1 MPRFH
6 YLAKDSS
13 GKNIAEDIEA
23 FDKASL
29 VSQLQQKGYFVL
41 SVEEHAAMETYI
53 EEKPES
59 LRKFTHN
66 NIKLMDMLNFANQLA
81 TMLDSG
87 ITILRALE
95 VISDQVESKNFYAI
109 LQKVNADVEQGS
121 SLSEALARFPKVFD
135 QLWVSLIEVGEASG
149 TMPKVLKKLAFYLEQ
164 KASFNSTV
172 TSAVMYP
179 AVLFCVCLG
188 AIAFFAL
195 FVGPRFESIFN
206 TMHVD
211 LPLITRILLSTFRFI
226 KQNFFSIVLS
236 VTAAIFLFKKYSKT
250 AVGRAHVEQFLFSM
264 PVFGNITKLIVIE
277 RFSSQ
282 MSILVDS
289 GVPILYALD
298 ITQRLVDNS
307 ICANVIGDIKESVRQ
322 GELLVAPMERSKFFP
337 SMCIQMISV
346 GEETGELSKM
356 LTHVAN
362 YYQQTVETFMKRLGT
377 LIEPFMLVFMGGVI
391 GVIVLA
397 MFLPMFNIAQLGGAG
412 GVKHH

>member
-29 VSQLQQKGYFVL
+29 IQQLQQKGYFIL
-41 SVEEHAAMETYI
+41 SVEEHGTLAAEI
-53 EEKPES
+53 EETTEAP
-59 LRKFTHN
+59 RKFTHN
-66 NIKLMDMLNFANQLA
+66 NIKLMDLLNFANQLA

-95 VISDQVESKNFYAI
+95 VITGQVESKKFYGV
-109 LQKVNADVEQGS
+109 LLKVNADVEQGS
-121 SLSEALARFPKVFD
+121 SLSESLARFPKVFN

-164 KASFNSTV
+164 KAAFNSTV

-179 AVLFCVCLG
+179 AVLFCVCLA
-188 AIAFFAL
+188 AITFFAL

-206 TMHVD
+206 TMKVD
-211 LPLITRILLSTFRFI
+211 LPLITKILLSSFRFI
-226 KQNFFSIVLS
+226 KNNFLLLVL
-236 VTAAIFLFKKYSKT
+236 AAAACIFLFRKYSQT
-250 AVGRAHVEQFLFSM
+250 TIGRAHVEQFVFGM
-264 PVFGNITKLIVIE
+264 PVFGQIAKLIVIE

-307 ICANVIGDIKESVRQ
+307 ICANVISDIKESVRQ

-337 SMCIQMISV
+337 SMCTQMIAV

-412 GVKHH
+412 GGR

>member
-6 YLAKDSS
+6 YVAKNSTGQS
-13 GKNIAEDIEA
+13 VTEDIEA

-29 VSQLQQKGYFVL
+29 IQDLQKKGYFIL
-41 SVEEHAAMETYI
+41 SLEELEDVAAHIGIPETTV
-53 EEKPES
+53 
-59 LRKFTHN
+59 RKFTHN
-66 NIKLMDMLNFANQLA
+66 GIKLMDMLNFANQLA

-95 VISDQVESKNFYAI
+95 VIVDQVESKQFHAI
-109 LQKVNADVEQGS
+109 LEKVNYDVEQGS
-121 SLSEALARFPKVFD
+121 SLSEALARYPKVFD

-149 TMPKVLKKLAFYLEQ
+149 TMPMVLKKLAFYLEQ
-164 KASFNSTV
+164 KSAFNSAV

-179 AVLFCVCLG
+179 AVLFFVCLV

-195 FVGPRFESIFN
+195 FVGPRFESIFK
-206 TMHVD
+206 TMKVD
-211 LPLITRILLSTFRFI
+211 LPLITKILLASFRFI
-226 KQNFFSIVLS
+226 KQNFINIILFCIGL
-236 VTAAIFLFKKYSKT
+236 TFLFNKYKKT
-250 AVGRAHVEQFLFSM
+250 TVGRAHVEQIVFGL
-264 PVFGNITKLIVIE
+264 PVFGNISKLIVIE

-282 MSILVDS
+282 MAILVES

-307 ICANVIGDIKESVRQ
+307 ICAKVIGDIKESVRQ

-337 SMCIQMISV
+337 SMCTQMIAV

-356 LTHVAN
+356 LNHVAN
-362 YYQQTVETFMKRLGT
+362 YYQQSVEVFMKRFGT

-397 MFLPMFNIAQLGGAG
+397 MFLPMFNITQMR
-412 GVKHH
+412 

>member
-6 YLAKDSS
+6 YVAKDSN
-13 GKNIAEDIEA
+13 GKNITEETEA

-29 VSQLQQKGYFVL
+29 IQSLQQKGYFIL
-41 SVEEHAAMETYI
+41 SVEEQAAASTHI
-53 EEKPES
+53 ATAEENTK
-59 LRKFTHN
+59 KFTHSG
-66 NIKLMDMLNFANQLA
+66 IKLMDMLNFANQLA

-95 VISDQVESKNFYAI
+95 VIVDQVESKNFYGI
-109 LQKVNADVEQGS
+109 LLKVNADVEQGS

-149 TMPKVLKKLAFYLEQ
+149 TMPMVLKKLAFYLEQ
-164 KASFNSTV
+164 KAAFRATV
-172 TSAVMYP
+172 TSAIMYP
-179 AVLFCVCLG
+179 AVLFVVCLG

-195 FVGPRFESIFN
+195 FIGPRFESIFN
-206 TMHVD
+206 TMNVE
-211 LPLITRILLSTFRFI
+211 LPMITKILLATFRFI
-226 KQNFFSIVLS
+226 KEKFLMLVISIV
-236 VTAAIFLFKKYSKT
+236 VGIFLFRKYSKT
-250 AVGRAHVEQFLFSM
+250 PVGRAHVEQFLFSM
-264 PVFGNITKLIVIE
+264 PVIGNIAKLIVIE
-277 RFSSQ
+277 RFTSQ

-307 ICANVIGDIKESVRQ
+307 ICAGVINDIKESVRQ
-322 GELLVAPMERSKFFP
+322 GELLVAPMQRSKFFP

-356 LTHVAN
+356 LTHVAT

-412 GVKHH
+412 GARH

>member
-29 VSQLQQKGYFVL
+29 IQQLQQKGYFIL
-41 SVEEHAAMETYI
+41 SVEEHGTLANEI
-53 EEKPES
+53 EEKPEEP
-59 LRKFTHN
+59 RKFTHN
-66 NIKLMDMLNFANQLA
+66 NIKLMDLLNFANQLA

-95 VISDQVESKNFYAI
+95 VITDQVESKKFYGV
-109 LQKVNADVEQGS
+109 LLKVNADVEQGS
-121 SLSEALARFPKVFD
+121 SLSESLARFPKVFN

-164 KASFNSTV
+164 KAAFSSTV

-206 TMHVD
+206 TMKVD
-211 LPLITRILLSTFRFI
+211 LPLITRMLLSSFRFI
-226 KQNFFSIVLS
+226 KNNFLFIVLGTIA
-236 VTAAIFLFKKYSKT
+236 VIFLFRKYSRT
-250 AVGRAHVEQFLFSM
+250 TIGRAHVEQFIFGM
-264 PVFGNITKLIVIE
+264 PVFGQIAKLIVIE

-298 ITQRLVDNS
+298 ITERLVDNS
-307 ICANVIGDIKESVRQ
+307 ICANVIADIKESVRQ

-337 SMCIQMISV
+337 SMCTQMIAV

-412 GVKHH
+412 GARH

>member
-1 MPRFH
+1 VPRFH

-29 VSQLQQKGYFVL
+29 IQQLQQKGYFIL
-41 SVEEHAAMETYI
+41 SVEEHGTLANEI
-53 EEKPES
+53 EEKPEEP
-59 LRKFTHN
+59 RKFTHN
-66 NIKLMDMLNFANQLA
+66 NIKLMDLLNFANQLA

-95 VISDQVESKNFYAI
+95 VITDQVESKKFYGV
-109 LQKVNADVEQGS
+109 LLKVNADVEQGS
-121 SLSEALARFPKVFD
+121 SLSESLARFPKVFN

-164 KASFNSTV
+164 KAAFSSTV

-206 TMHVD
+206 TMKVD
-211 LPLITRILLSTFRFI
+211 LPLITRMLLSSFRFI
-226 KQNFFSIVLS
+226 KNNFLFIVLGTIA
-236 VTAAIFLFKKYSKT
+236 VIFLFRKYSRT
-250 AVGRAHVEQFLFSM
+250 TIGRAHVEQFIFGM
-264 PVFGNITKLIVIE
+264 PVFGQIAKLIVIE

-298 ITQRLVDNS
+298 ITERLVDNS
-307 ICANVIGDIKESVRQ
+307 ICANVIADIKESVRQ

-337 SMCIQMISV
+337 SMCTQMIAV

-412 GVKHH
+412 GARH

>member
-6 YLAKDSS
+6 YTAKDSS

-23 FDKASL
+23 FDKTSL
-29 VSQLQQKGYFVL
+29 ISELQQKGYFIL
-41 SVEEHAAMETYI
+41 SIEEHAAFATQVEATK
-53 EEKPES
+53 EAP
-59 LRKFTHN
+59 RKFTHN

-95 VISDQVESKNFYAI
+95 VIIDQVESKNFYAI

-164 KASFNSTV
+164 KAAFNSTV
-172 TSAVMYP
+172 TSAIMYP
-179 AVLFCVCLG
+179 MVLFCVCLG

-206 TMHVD
+206 TMHVE
-211 LPLITRILLSTFRFI
+211 LPLITRVLLSSFRFI
-226 KQNFFSIVLS
+226 KQNFFMLVFG
-236 VTAAIFLFKKYSKT
+236 TAAVIFLFKKYAQTS
-250 AVGRAHVEQFLFSM
+250 VGRAHVEQFLFSM
-264 PVFGNITKLIVIE
+264 PVFGNIAKLIVIE

-307 ICANVIGDIKESVRQ
+307 ICANVINNIKESVRQ

-356 LTHVAN
+356 LTHVAT

-412 GVKHH
+412 GARH

>member
-23 FDKASL
+23 FDKTSL
-29 VSQLQQKGYFVL
+29 IQQLQQKGYFIL
-41 SVEEHAAMETYI
+41 SVEEHGTLSSAI
-53 EEKPES
+53 EETAETP
-59 LRKFTHN
+59 RKFTHN
-66 NIKLMDMLNFANQLA
+66 NIKLMDLLNFANQLA

-95 VISDQVESKNFYAI
+95 VITEQVESKKFYGV
-109 LQKVNADVEQGS
+109 LLKVNADVEQGS
-121 SLSEALARFPKVFD
+121 SLSESLARFPKVFN

-164 KASFNSTV
+164 KAAFNSTV

-179 AVLFCVCLG
+179 AVLFCVCLS

-206 TMHVD
+206 TMKVD
-211 LPLITRILLSTFRFI
+211 LPLITKILLSSFRFI
-226 KQNFFSIVLS
+226 KNNFLLLVLAGS
-236 VTAAIFLFKKYSKT
+236 AIIYLFRKYSQT
-250 AVGRAHVEQFLFSM
+250 AIGRAHVEQFIFGM
-264 PVFGNITKLIVIE
+264 PVFGQIAKLIVIE

-337 SMCIQMISV
+337 SMCTQMIAV

-356 LTHVAN
+356 LNHVAN

-412 GVKHH
+412 GARH

>member
-6 YLAKDSS
+6 YTAKDSS
-13 GKNIAEDIEA
+13 GQSIAEDIDA

-29 VSQLQQKGYFVL
+29 VAQLQQKGYFVL
-41 SVEEHAAMETYI
+41 SVEEHLPMATHTKET
-53 EEKPES
+53 S
-59 LRKFTHN
+59 DSTRKFTHN
-66 NIKLMDMLNFANQLA
+66 GIKLLDMLNFANQLA

-95 VISDQVESKNFYAI
+95 VIIDQVESKKFYAI

-164 KASFNSTV
+164 KAAFSSTV
-172 TSAVMYP
+172 TSAIMYP
-179 AVLFCVCLG
+179 MVLFCVCLG

-206 TMHVD
+206 TMKVE
-211 LPLITRILLSTFRFI
+211 LPLITRILLSSFRFI
-226 KQNFFSIVLS
+226 KQNFFGIILGAIAIV
-236 VTAAIFLFKKYSKT
+236 FLFKKYTKT
-250 AVGRAHVEQFLFSM
+250 TVGRAHMEHFLFSM

-307 ICANVIGDIKESVRQ
+307 ICANVINDIKESVRQ

-337 SMCIQMISV
+337 SMCIQMIAV

-391 GVIVLA
+391 GIIVLA

-412 GVKHH
+412 GGGR

>member
-1 MPRFH
+1 MPKFH
-6 YLAKDSS
+6 YSAKDSA
-13 GKNIAEDIEA
+13 GKSISEDIDA

-29 VSQLQQKGYFVL
+29 VQQLQKKGYFIL
-41 SVEEHAAMETYI
+41 SLEEVNSITAPIAQV
-53 EEKPES
+53 EKPTQ
-59 LRKFTHN
+59 KYTHN
-66 NIKLMDMLNFANQLA
+66 SIKLMDLLNFANQLA

-95 VISDQVESKNFYAI
+95 VITGQVESKNLHNI
-109 LQKVNADVEQGS
+109 LEKVKADVEQGS
-121 SLSEALARFPKVFD
+121 SLSEALARYPKVFD

-149 TMPKVLKKLAFYLEQ
+149 TMPMVLKKLAFYLEQ
-164 KASFNSTV
+164 KAAFSSTV
-172 TSAVMYP
+172 ISAVMYP

-195 FVGPRFESIFN
+195 FIGPRFESIFN
-206 TMHVD
+206 TMKVD
-211 LPLITRILLSTFRFI
+211 LPMITKVLLATFRYI
-226 KQNFFSIVLS
+226 KQNFLLLVMS
-236 VTAAIFLFKKYSKT
+236 VVAAIFLVRKYAKT
-250 AVGRAHVEQFLFSM
+250 PIGRAHVENIIFGL
-264 PVFGNITKLIVIE
+264 PVLGNIAKLIVIE

-337 SMCIQMISV
+337 SMCVQMIAV

-362 YYQQTVETFMKRLGT
+362 YYQQTVETFMKRIGT
-377 LIEPFMLVFMGGVI
+377 LIEPFMLVFMGAII

-412 GVKHH
+412 GKAH

>member
-6 YLAKDSS
+6 YIAKNATGQSIS
-13 GKNIAEDIEA
+13 EDIDA

-29 VSQLQQKGYFVL
+29 IQDLQKKGYFIL
-41 SVEEHAAMETYI
+41 SVEELEAVATHVEATDTTA
-53 EEKPES
+53 
-59 LRKFTHN
+59 RKFTHN
-66 NIKLMDMLNFANQLA
+66 GIKLMDMLNFANQLA

-95 VISDQVESKNFYAI
+95 VIVDQVESRKFHEV
-109 LQKVNADVEQGS
+109 LEKVNYDVEQGS
-121 SLSEALARFPKVFD
+121 SLSEALARFPNVFD

-149 TMPKVLKKLAFYLEQ
+149 TMPMVLKKLAFYLEQ
-164 KASFNSTV
+164 KAAFNNAV

-179 AVLFCVCLG
+179 AVLFGVCMI

-211 LPLITRILLSTFRFI
+211 LPLITRFLLGAFRLI
-226 KQNFFSIVLS
+226 KQNFLNIIIGIV
-236 VTAAIFLFKKYSKT
+236 VIIFLFRKYAKT
-250 AVGRAHVEQFLFSM
+250 PIGRAHIEQIVFGM
-264 PVFGNITKLIVIE
+264 PVFGTIAKLIVIE

-282 MSILVDS
+282 MAILVES

-298 ITQRLVDNS
+298 ITQRLVDNT
-307 ICANVIGDIKESVRQ
+307 ICAKVIGDIKESVRQ

-337 SMCIQMISV
+337 SMCTQMIAV

-356 LTHVAN
+356 LNHVAN
-362 YYQQTVETFMKRLGT
+362 YYQQSVEVFMKRFGT
-377 LIEPFMLVFMGGVI
+377 LIEPFMLVFMGSVI

-397 MFLPMFNIAQLGGAG
+397 MFLPMFNITQMR
-412 GVKHH
+412 